1 MATKLTGVV
10 EVHPLGLVLNLGGLD
25 LLPEGTVVE
34 VLVGLDGVEGPA
46 ALVGE
51 GEDLEGAAEN

>member
-1 MATKLTGVV
+1 M
-10 EVHPLGLVLNLGGLD
+10 
-25 LLPEGTVVE
+25 E